1 MFNEIIIIINIYNYI
16 VIIRQRHFLSVLMDA
31 TMTHSSKW
39 LSLFSLK
46 DHTYALLSTAL
57 SAFEAAF
64 CPGSP
69 RLSFLLSSQP
79 GEKKLKLK
87 FQESAWLSLRRK
99 MHGRLSGAK

>member
-39 LSLFSLK
+39 LYLFSLK

-57 SAFEAAF
+57 SAFL
-64 CPGSP
+64 P
-69 RLSFLLSSQP
+69 
-79 GEKKLKLK
+79 LKLPSALDLRGCH
-87 FQESAWLSLRRK
+87 FSSRRSQERK
-99 MHGRLSGAK
+99 SSN